1 MVEPLAVGVHAVNRT
16 QANLADTDAIIGA
29 GIIGLMT
36 LKTAKAAGMVKIFVT
51 DVLDYRLK
59 TAEKMGADVTVNS
72 KLVDPVKV
80 IKEMTNDRGVD
91 VVFEAVGLEATVQ
104 QAVKMAR
111 TSGKVTILGM
121 LSKTMRL
128 NVLDIVTKELDVKGS
143 YAYSPDSFTRAFNII
158 KDHKIDVKP
167 LITNV
172 LPLEEVKTGF
182 EMLHQ
187 KKHGVLKILL
197 KP

>member
-1 MVEPLAVGVHAVNRT
+1 
-16 QANLADTDAIIGA
+16 
-29 GIIGLMT
+29 
-36 LKTAKAAGMVKIFVT
+36 
-51 DVLDYRLK
+51 
-59 TAEKMGADVTVNS
+59 
-72 KLVDPVKV
+72 
-80 IKEMTNDRGVD
+80 
-91 VVFEAVGLEATVQ
+91 
-104 QAVKMAR
+104 
-111 TSGKVTILGM
+111 VTILGT

-128 NVLDIVTKELDVKGS
+128 NVLDIVTKELDVKGL

-187 KKHGVLKILL
+187 KKHGVFKILL